1 MNALIE
7 VYRMDEVSVKT
18 RIRLLKK
25 LSTAI
30 NFQYG
35 ANVTE
40 ELVIELILLL
50 DKNYSFQNDEHLLKY
65 L

>member
-1 MNALIE
+1 
-7 VYRMDEVSVKT
+7 MDEVSVKT

-25 LSTAI
+25 LGTAI
-30 NFQYG
+30 NYQYR

-50 DKNYSFQNDEHLLKY
+50 DKSHSFHDDEHLLKY